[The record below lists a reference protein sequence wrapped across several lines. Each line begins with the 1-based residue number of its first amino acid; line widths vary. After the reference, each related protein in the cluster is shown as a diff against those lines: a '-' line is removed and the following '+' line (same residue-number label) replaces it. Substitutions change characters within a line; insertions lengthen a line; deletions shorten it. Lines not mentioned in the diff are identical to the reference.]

1 MIGRPLRIDWHEN
14 DTPEALK
21 QAYQSQ
27 TDVSIRTRLHL
38 LWLIRS
44 GWQIKAASEAVGT
57 HYRNAQRWVE
67 WYRDGVWTR
76 CCPAGW
82 EDFGPAQV
90 SERVSGTQAG

>member
-44 GWQIKAASEAVGT
+44 GW
-57 HYRNAQRWVE
+57 
-67 WYRDGVWTR
+67 
-76 CCPAGW
+76 
-82 EDFGPAQV
+82 
-90 SERVSGTQAG
+90 